1 MCLFNNMFLHFFFS
15 SGYQDIENLMICN
28 SMDLLFIKFSNSTYY
43 LEHEYVHNTARSQI
57 FREYLCENELLSKT
71 ILACLSGAQMALI
84 HGKKK
89 CQKIS

>member
-1 MCLFNNMFLHFFFS
+1 
-15 SGYQDIENLMICN
+15 
-28 SMDLLFIKFSNSTYY
+28 MDLLFIKFSNSTYY

-84 HGKKK
+84 HEIKK
-89 CQKIS
+89 CQQISWHCPFKLSIENLQRFEGIMS